1 MDETLGKFK
10 VIRNIIVILAAIM
23 VLWSIKLQLFE
34 GQKYLRLSEKNR
46 IRHRYIAA
54 PRGRI
59 LDRSGVEIANTRPGF
74 YVAIVRATIDQET
87 IDFLARILEMEPNLI
102 IERSRIEKNAYNP
115 VKIAHDISY
124 EQLSLIEESIESLSG
139 VEVGVEPL
147 RNYPYAALL
156 FHQVGY
162 VGEITSGELERD
174 QSYAIGDY
182 IGKMGLEQ
190 YYENILRGTRGV
202 DYLEVDA
209 RGKEVGKITEKRSMP
224 PIPGEDLETT
234 IDIALTESVAVYLK
248 DHERAACVC
257 LDPQNGEIFVLY
269 SKPGFDPNLFAHGIL
284 RVEWDILNKNPSAP
298 LYNRTT
304 MSCYPPGST
313 FKPFIALAALDSR
326 MVELS
331 QRFETCTG
339 EYRLG
344 RRTFGCWK
352 KHGRLDLFEAI
363 INSCDIYFYQ
373 LGSMIGIDTISNR
386 ASIIGFGKK
395 TGIDLPGE
403 KQGIMPNRAWFEQ
416 HYGRN
421 WTKGH
426 MFNLSIGQGDVLV
439 SPLQLACAY
448 TIFANEGRVPIP
460 HIIRKNDT
468 IYNATNLSLEVIATI
483 KAALTDVV
491 ARGTGTLARVLDT
504 EVCGK
509 TGTSQ
514 NPHGEDHSLFVAF
527 APATDPKILVCL
539 VVENAGHGG
548 SVAAPIAG
556 RIIKSFLSAT
566 KPSMSPIRTDTENAA
581 QEN

>member
-1 MDETLGKFK
+1 MDESLGKFK
-10 VIRNIIVILAAIM
+10 VIRNIIIVLAAIM
-23 VLWSIKLQLFE
+23 ILWSVRLQLFE
-34 GQKYLRLSEKNR
+34 GQKYLRLSERNR

-87 IDFLARILEMEPNLI
+87 IDFLARILEMEPNSI
-102 IERSRIEKNAYNP
+102 IERSKIEKNAHSP
-115 VKIAHDISY
+115 VKITHDISY

-162 VGEITSGELERD
+162 AGEITSSELEKD
-174 QSYAIGDY
+174 PSYAIGDY

-202 DYLEVDA
+202 EYLEVDA

-224 PIPGEDLETT
+224 PVAGEDLETT
-234 IDIALTESVAVYLK
+234 IDIALTESVAVYLE
-248 DHERAACVC
+248 DYERAACVC

-269 SKPGFDPNLFAHGIL
+269 SKPGFDPNLFAHGISKA
-284 RVEWDILNKNPSAP
+284 EWDILNKDPSAP

-313 FKPFIALAALDSR
+313 FKPFVALAGLDAH

-331 QRFETCTG
+331 KRFETCTG

-344 RRTFGCWK
+344 RRIFRCWK

-363 INSCDIYFYQ
+363 VNSCDIYFYQ
-373 LGSMIGIDTISNR
+373 LGSMIGIDTISDR
-386 ASIIGFGKK
+386 ASNIGFGKK
-395 TGIDLPGE
+395 TGIDLPSE
-403 KQGIMPNRAWFEQ
+403 KQGIMPNRVWLEK

-439 SPLQLACAY
+439 SPIQLACAY
-448 TIFANEGRVPIP
+448 TIFANAGSVPIP
-460 HIIRKNDT
+460 HIVHKNDT
-468 IYNATNLSLEVIATI
+468 TYYATDLSLEVIATI
-483 KAALTDVV
+483 KAALTGVV
-491 ARGTGTLARVLDT
+491 ARGTGTMARVLDT

-527 APATDPKILVCL
+527 APAMDPKILVCL

-556 RIIKSFLSAT
+556 RIIKYFLSTT
-566 KPSMSPIRTDTENAA
+566 KSDTSTIRADADNAA